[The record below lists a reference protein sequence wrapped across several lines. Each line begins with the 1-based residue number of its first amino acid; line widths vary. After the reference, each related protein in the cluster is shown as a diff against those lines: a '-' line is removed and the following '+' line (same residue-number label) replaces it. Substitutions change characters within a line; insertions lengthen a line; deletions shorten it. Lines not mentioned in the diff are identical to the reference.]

1 MVTDGLTA
9 AGSLEDKIRDFFK
22 DGKYKE
28 AVDFLKKHLLQ
39 NAEDDKARMKLAEA
53 FIYTGD
59 KEGAV
64 KEYTIIAQQFMKK
77 GQTIPAIT
85 IKKKILDL
93 QASLGKTVVE
103 AGEKAAK
110 TPADKIPEEIHIEGS
125 KIPLFSDLKPEEF
138 KELLKM
144 MKIYRCPKGTVV
156 VREGDS
162 GQSMYIIGTG
172 SATVTTKAKDG
183 SVIQLAE
190 LGEGSFF
197 GEVSLLTGRPRTATI
212 ATKEDTE
219 VMELTKEALG
229 RIIEKYPRVKK
240 VMEEF
245 HRKRVDSTIETL
257 IKKKK

>member
-1 MVTDGLTA
+1 MDTEGLGAT
-9 AGSLEDKIRDFFK
+9 GTLEDKVRDFFK
-22 DGKYKE
+22 DGKYAE
-28 AVDFLKKHLLQ
+28 AVDYLKNHLLE
-39 NAEDDKARMKLAEA
+39 NTEDDKARMKLAEA
-53 FIYTGD
+53 LIYTGD
-59 KEGAV
+59 KEEAIRQ
-64 KEYTIIAQQFMKK
+64 YTLIAQQFMKK

-93 QASLGKTVVE
+93 QASLGKTVQE
-103 AGEKAAK
+103 ADKKAAG
-110 TPADKIPEEIHIEGS
+110 APEDEIHEVVHIEGS

-229 RIIEKYPRVKK
+229 KIVEKYPRVKK

-245 HRKRVDSTIETL
+245 HRRRVDSTIETL
-257 IKKKK
+257 IKKRK